1 MWCVIAAAGR
11 STRMRTLTGDGP
23 KALLEVDGKPLIE
36 HLLDRLGPP
45 VTDVCIVVAPA
56 GLESLRRLGD
66 RHGALNLHYV
76 IQPDPAGVAHAVSQ
90 ASGLVR
96 GPFLVL
102 MGDCYYERPLAD
114 FVDRWTRTGVPGAVL
129 VEPADAA
136 GGQPMGLVR
145 LSDGSITE
153 IFKAPWAGETEW
165 RVCGAYLFPESYFTA
180 AADTPPAGS
189 GEYELED
196 VVTRL
201 LADGASFS
209 AIPYGGW
216 RRNIN
221 TPADLAAVEQRIAGE
236 IGSVPPGGS
245 P

>member
-1 MWCVIAAAGR
+1 MG
-11 STRMRTLTGDGP
+11 TLTRDRP
-23 KALLEVDGKPLIE
+23 KALMEVDGKPLIG
-36 HLLDRLGPP
+36 HLLDRLEPP
-45 VTDVCIVVAPA
+45 IADVCIVAAPA
-56 GLESLRRLGD
+56 GLEPLQRLGD
-66 RHGALNLHYV
+66 RHGELNLHYV
-76 IQPDPAGVAHAVSQ
+76 IQPRPAGVAHAVSQ
-90 ASGLVR
+90 ASSLVR

-102 MGDCYYERPLAD
+102 MGDCYYDRTLAD
-114 FVDRWTRTGVPGAVL
+114 FVERWTRAETPGAVL
-129 VEPADAA
+129 VEPAGPA

-145 LSDGSITE
+145 LSEGRITE
-153 IFKAPWAGETEW
+153 IFKAPWAGETDW

-180 AADTPPAGS
+180 AAGTPPADS

-201 LADGASFS
+201 LGDGASFS

-221 TPADLAAVEQRIAGE
+221 AAGDLAAVERRIAGR
-236 IGSVPPGGS
+236 INSFPPGGS